1 MILIIL
7 VMGDDR
13 KKKEKKMS
21 SRILTC
27 LVRNGS
33 YMGLYIV

>member
-13 KKKEKKMS
+13 KKRKKMS

>member
-13 KKKEKKMS
+13 KKKKKMS